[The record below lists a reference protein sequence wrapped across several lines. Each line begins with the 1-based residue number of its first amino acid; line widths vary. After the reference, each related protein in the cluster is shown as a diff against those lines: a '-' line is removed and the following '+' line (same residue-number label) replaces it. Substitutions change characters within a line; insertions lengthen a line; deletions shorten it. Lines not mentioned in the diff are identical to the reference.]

1 MSRFR
6 IMDSHFGSVG
16 DFQGYSAEE
25 MSAMSS
31 QEQVAI
37 MVEWFNQQFEDPQNE
52 TPYNKDLGGYVYLWG
67 GPFDASDQIQAEF
80 SDAVDFDTMMLA
92 VDRVQGD
99 GTLEWAPTTGG
110 DFYEHPEDD
119 RVEAGEIVDGD
130 GEWSPIIPDQAPVPP
145 EPEARAEV
153 IRRLDELEAIVQPL
167 LDKFEAEAQAPPM
180 MGHNN
185 PPEELEIVQAV
196 SRDEWRQVKA
206 AIDEIRQQTQV
217 EEPDIGSVEQ
227 SNNRLLAAATALA
240 GWIQNRVNA
249 AIDAGAAIGVAY
261 GIANLEAARAA
272 LIGAAQA
279 VQTWLASMHWPF

>member
-1 MSRFR
+1 MA
-6 IMDSHFGSVG
+6 SHFASIR
-16 DFQGYSAEE
+16 DFQGYTTEKV
-25 MSAMSS
+25 SAMSS
-31 QEQVAI
+31 QEQVEM
-37 MVEWFNQQFEDPQNE
+37 MVEWFNQQFEDPQTD
-52 TPYNKDLGGYVYLWG
+52 TPYNKDMGGYVYLWG
-67 GPFDASDQIQAEF
+67 GPFDASDQIQSEF

-92 VDRVQGD
+92 VDRVQGE

-130 GEWSPIIPDQAPVPP
+130 GEWPPIIADQAPVPP

-153 IRRLDELEAIVQPL
+153 IRCLDELEAIVLPL
-167 LDKFEAEAQAPPM
+167 LDRFEAEAQAPPM

-196 SRDEWRQVKA
+196 SRDEWRRVKA

-217 EEPDIGSVEQ
+217 EEPDTWSVEQ
-227 SNNRLLAAATALA
+227 GNNRLLTTATALA
-240 GWIQNRVNA
+240 GWIQSRINA

-261 GIANLEAARAA
+261 GIANPEAARAA
-272 LIGAAQA
+272 LVGAAKA
-279 VQTWLASMHWPF
+279 VQTWLASMPSPF